1 MLSLATI
8 TWQVMTLS
16 SKGGGSDGGNNATK
30 LGMDSKHNFNNW
42 DNLPD
47 KGALRCASQ
56 NPYVSVS
63 FWRRVVV

>member
-1 MLSLATI
+1 
-8 TWQVMTLS
+8 MTLS

-63 FWRRVVV
+63 FGGRW